1 MSAVSPSPCSVHIPG
16 LTSSCTGRVGAKE
29 NVRSRARDRG
39 AGGVEF
45 LVALPVMLL
54 LGLLIWQWG
63 LVMQARAVVDYAA
76 REAARS
82 GALGHASPA
91 AVEQG
96 MTLGLSPLWV
106 SNSDLAGSASAFQ
119 ASAVRFGV
127 AAREGWLSW
136 RQLSPTQASFD
147 DWGTPFAGGAPS
159 GALNGALEIPIDNP
173 SLRSRHGVPLPASG
187 SAIDAAGRPVVGPGT
202 DLSVAEPVG
211 SSSGQTFRE
220 AGILRLE
227 LSVGVPLHVPLAGR
241 FISWAARLMS
251 GCSGSAGP
259 GLGALRLEEPGV
271 VQSPPA
277 GRGSAA
283 PDSPSRG
290 DQSTVCLQ
298 FSGRDHTGRV
308 LPRLPLRVVAEAR
321 MQSAARVSNRTPSGP
336 GGARQGAMGGA
347 VPVVVHPAAPFGVD
361 DSIGSL
367 YSSVTTQAS
376 PAPLPTGTE
385 RLPGFLQIGGER
397 EIWAPGAC
405 GLSPS

>member
-1 MSAVSPSPCSVHIPG
+1 MSAVSPPPGSVHTPG
-16 LTSSCTGRVGAKE
+16 LTSSCTVRVGAKK

-63 LVMQARAVVDYAA
+63 LVIQARAVVDYAA
-76 REAARS
+76 REAARA
-82 GALGHASPA
+82 GALGYASPEA
-91 AVEQG
+91 IEQG
-96 MTLGLSPLWV
+96 MTSGLSPLWV
-106 SNSDLAGSASAFQ
+106 SNSDLVGSASAFQ
-119 ASAVRFGV
+119 ASALRFGV
-127 AAREGWLSW
+127 ATREGWLRW
-136 RQLSPTQASFD
+136 RQLSPTQASFE
-147 DWGTPFAGGAPS
+147 DWGTPSAGGSPF
-159 GALNGALEIPIDNP
+159 GALSGALEIPIDNP
-173 SLRSRHGVPLPASG
+173 ALRSRHGVPLPSAG
-187 SAIDAAGRPVVGPGT
+187 SAIDPAGRPVVGQGT
-202 DLSVAEPVG
+202 GLPVAEPVG

-251 GCSGSAGP
+251 GCGGSAGP
-259 GLGALRLEEPGV
+259 GLGALRLEEPSV
-271 VQSPPA
+271 AQSPHA
-277 GRGSAA
+277 GRGTVA
-283 PDSPSRG
+283 PDSLSRS
-290 DQSTVCLQ
+290 DQPTPCLQ

-336 GGARQGAMGGA
+336 GGARQGSTGGA
-347 VPVVVHPAAPFGVD
+347 VPVTVHPTASFGMD

-367 YSSVTTQAS
+367 YASVTAQAS